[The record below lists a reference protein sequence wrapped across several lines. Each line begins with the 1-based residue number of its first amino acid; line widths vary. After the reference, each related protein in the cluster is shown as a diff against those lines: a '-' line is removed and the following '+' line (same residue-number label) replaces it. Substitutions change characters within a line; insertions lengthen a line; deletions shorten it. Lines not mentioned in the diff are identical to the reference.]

1 MIETWKKSGWEYKFY
16 DDKDAEAFLSLHFPV
31 EVTEAFNAIIPGAFK
46 ADLFRYCVL
55 FIYGGVYAD
64 VDTILESSL
73 DSAIL
78 SDTGFMIG
86 LDSVSLLSFELV
98 VRNH

>member
-1 MIETWKKSGWEYKFY
+1 MVETWKKSDWEYKFY
-16 DDKDAEAFLSLHFPV
+16 DDEDAKAFLSLHFPG
-31 EVTEAFNAIIPGAFK
+31 EISEAFNAIIPGAFK
-46 ADLFRYCVL
+46 ADLLRYCLL

-78 SDTGFMIG
+78 SDTGFMLG
-86 LDSVSLLSFELV
+86 LDNVCASF
-98 VRNH
+98 